1 VVVLA
6 FALISHPLHL
16 DLGVYGLVIP
26 PHARTVALITFESL
40 QFVVFA
46 WATFFWD
53 TLPGMRRIITY
64 VRTLRA
70 EMATAPLKT
79 RLAKVAPLALALG
92 SATWLIL
99 KTLEP
104 VRDLFPPGPPR
115 FYAATAFFIIER
127 LVLVIGFLIAVESGD
142 DDDPQ
147 ERRRSIA
154 RAAASLFRH
163 SRLQPAVA
171 PLRSSRAAA
180 TRRSQLYAP
189 GADRIS
195 CSA

>member
-1 VVVLA
+1 LIPAPFGFHDRRWLLLRVVVLA

-79 RLAKVAPLALALG
+79 RLAKVA
-92 SATWLIL
+92 
-99 KTLEP
+99 P